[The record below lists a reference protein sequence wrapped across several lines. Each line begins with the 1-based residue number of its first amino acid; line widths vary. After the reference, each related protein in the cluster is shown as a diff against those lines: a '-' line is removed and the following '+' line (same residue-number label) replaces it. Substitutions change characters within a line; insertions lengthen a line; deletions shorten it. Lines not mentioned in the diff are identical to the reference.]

1 MKQLKSVI
9 AALFLISPFAA
20 NAGPITVVGDVN
32 ADIAANWDFYDSIL
46 GSGQSVLFSRQDYAQ
61 TALKNH
67 YNTLAGVTA
76 SESAATLDATLL
88 SGVDMLVVTA
98 NFQTIFQGPVY
109 SASEYAAVSSYLQGG
124 GSVLMI
130 VETAIGATAPLASY
144 NSFLTGI
151 GSSIQMTGRGS
162 STETINGIFGDFKV
176 NGTSSTFSGGNAA
189 YVAAGLGTVVAT
201 DSVPEPETWILMLS
215 GLALIG
221 FAAQRRKLP
230 EA

>member
-32 ADIAANWDFYDSIL
+32 ADIAANWAFYDSIL

-61 TALKNH
+61 SELKTH

-76 SESAATLDATLL
+76 SESAATLNATLL
-88 SGVDMLVVTA
+88 SGVDMLVVT
-98 NFQTIFQGPVY
+98 QTFNQIFQLPVY

-124 GSVLMI
+124 GSLLMI
-130 VETAIGATAPLASY
+130 VEASATAPLASY

-151 GSSIQMTGRGS
+151 GSSIQLTGRGS
-162 STETINGIFGDFKV
+162 STETIKGVFGDFKV